1 VSIEFL
7 SDAPDAPP
15 LNRPASSS
23 LIRRPKLVSG
33 GTRLLDRPIA
43 HLTDCLPERVFA
55 VVPNCSEHEAF
66 VESTPAMVYVLKFK
80 LLMDFEN
87 VTVEID
93 GVIAVI
99 TLNRPQQLN
108 PLSYDLVK
116 DLSLAMQAL
125 DEDEAIRV
133 IILTGGEKVFAAG
146 ADIKEMADLGPF
158 DERVQGRLAY
168 RDRINKISKPVIA
181 AVSGFA
187 LGGGCELA
195 MSCDIIVASETA
207 RFGQPEV
214 NLAIIPGSGGTQRL
228 THLIGKHRAMELVLT
243 GDIIGAAE
251 AERIGLVNRVIPV
264 ELMLEEAKNIAK
276 KIAAKPVLAVK
287 AAKEAVLKAANT
299 ALDEGLD
306 FERKSFYM
314 LLASEDRKEGMKAF
328 LEKRKPQYKGR

>member
-1 VSIEFL
+1 L
-7 SDAPDAPP
+7 SSASYNPYAPDCRAGC
-15 LNRPASSS
+15 
-23 LIRRPKLVSG
+23 IIIDWHPKLLSG
-33 GTRLLDRPIA
+33 GTRICIRW
-43 HLTDCLPERVFA
+43 HLAQIIDCLLKACF
-55 VVPNCSEHEAF
+55 CSCSNRWLVEAF
-66 VESTPAMVYVLKFK
+66 VETTEAMVYVLSFN
-80 LLMDFEN
+80 LIMDYEN
-87 VTVEID
+87 VVVEID
-93 GVIAVI
+93 GAIAVV

-108 PLSYDLVK
+108 SLSYDLVK
-116 DLSLAMQAL
+116 DLSSAMQTL
-125 DEDEAIRV
+125 DQDEAIRV
-133 IILTGGEKVFAAG
+133 IIVTGGEKVFAAG
-146 ADIKEMADLGPF
+146 ADIKEMAELGPF

-168 RDRINKISKPVIA
+168 RDKINQISKPVIA

-243 GDIIGAAE
+243 AEIIGAVE
-251 AERIGLVNRVIPV
+251 AERLGLVNRVVPV
-264 ELMLEEAKNIAK
+264 ELMLEEAKNVAK
-276 KIAAKPVLAVK
+276 KIAVKPKLAIQ

-328 LEKRKPQYKGR
+328 LEKRKAEYKGR